1 MYDPVAVGRRSALRA
16 VAIEAIVAG
25 LVALAFVVQGPR
37 HGLAAAVGGG
47 AMLLGNA
54 LAIWLALGGGIQP
67 ARAAFARLL
76 LGMLGKW
83 ALVLGA
89 LAVSFGIWR
98 LPPLPTLAGVAAG
111 VLAYLVA
118 LNFGD
123 KVKRT

>member
-1 MYDPVAVGRRSALRA
+1 MYDPVAMGRRSALRA

-25 LVALAFVVQGPR
+25 LVALAFVMQGLQ
-37 HGLAAAVGGG
+37 HVLAAAVGGG

-54 LAIWLALGGGIQP
+54 LAASLALGGGVQP

-76 LGMLGKW
+76 AGVMGKW
-83 ALVLGA
+83 VLVMGV
-89 LAVSFGIWR
+89 LAVSFGVWR

-111 VLAYLVA
+111 MLAYLVA

-123 KVKRT
+123 RVRQ